1 MTTISLEL
9 AKELREVCKN
19 KGVQLP
25 ESYFSY
31 AFWIPGQ
38 TTTLRCTWQ
47 AESSNW
53 KLVAYAY
60 TLDELLEIIPRYCDH
75 NAGRDI
81 SELTLKKRHDYHD
94 DVWFCGYLVDNAYSD
109 TNQSYWS
116 FCLDGEN
123 PANAACKLL
132 IWLVKE
138 GLKE

>member
-1 MTTISLEL
+1 MKTLSLEL
-9 AKELREVCKN
+9 AKELQEACKN

-47 AESSNW
+47 TESSNW

-60 TLDELLEIIPRYCDH
+60 TLDELLLILPRYCRY
-75 NAGRDI
+75 NTGNDI

-94 DVWFCGYLVDNAYSD
+94 DVWFCGYLVDKAYSD
-109 TNQSYWS
+109 LEQSYWS
-116 FCLDGEN
+116 FCLFDPN
-123 PANAACKLL
+123 PANAAGKLL
-132 IWLVKE
+132 IWCIQE
-138 GLKE
+138 GYLK